1 MKRDAEE
8 AENRQKKAAQSDAV
22 ANFTTLLNEMVKDVG
37 ARWPEWWPKLQRDPQ
52 VDFRLSC
59 CSDLERCRQ
68 KRH

>member
-52 VDFRLSC
+52 VDFCLVAVLVSR
-59 CSDLERCRQ
+59 DAG
-68 KRH
+68 KTH